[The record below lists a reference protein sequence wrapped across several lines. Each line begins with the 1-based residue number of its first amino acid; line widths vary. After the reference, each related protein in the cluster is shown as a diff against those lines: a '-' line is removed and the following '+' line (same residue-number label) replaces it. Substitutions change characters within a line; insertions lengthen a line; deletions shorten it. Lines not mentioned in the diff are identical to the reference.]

1 MPHPPHSSLLV
12 AAAVGSAHLH
22 PTHLH
27 PIHLHPTHL
36 HPIHLHPIYLHP
48 IYLHPTHL
56 HPTHLHPITWTLTH
70 LANPCPQAERPRS
83 HFGISCSVLVNTPS
97 PAAPA
102 ASREVWFQSEEE
114 CLLRDLLCTNSWVSL
129 PGTAQ
134 NCRGGLGGT
143 WAEGSKSAPGCAGV
157 TGDGV
162 RMEPGGL
169 TPWGLDTDKQCN
181 LSWRSCCPP
190 SAPGTA
196 AAGAGAPALHGSLGI
211 REAGGRKPAISTEHL
226 HRL

>member
-27 PIHLHPTHL
+27 PIH
-36 HPIHLHPIYLHP
+36 
-48 IYLHPTHL
+48 LHPTHL

-134 NCRGGLGGT
+134 NCRGGGGHGQRGANQHLGVLGLRVMESGWNLGVSPHGVWT
-143 WAEGSKSAPGCAGV
+143 QTSSATSAGDPAAPLQPLAQPQLEQELRLCMV
-157 TGDGV
+157 
-162 RMEPGGL
+162 
-169 TPWGLDTDKQCN
+169 PWGSEKQEEGN
-181 LSWRSCCPP
+181 LQ
-190 SAPGTA
+190 
-196 AAGAGAPALHGSLGI
+196 
-211 REAGGRKPAISTEHL
+211 
-226 HRL
+226 